1 MEYSQEEWMI
11 PARDTNGFSNRTY
24 FRLSPA
30 MERAMSVVIQNKS
43 FPYRTTSDLIR
54 HALYRHLGFLH
65 KLEPT
70 MPKHY
75 YGALDAIAEVVRD
88 DEHRTE
94 MESVFDTLGKRIE
107 HHLNIGDL
115 GEAYRLA
122 ALVKSR
128 IAVLEPS
135 AWKDRYQNKFVR
147 QFKGLMIGR
156 REANPV
162 VEMPKRLTAGSGV
175 DDEDDND

>member
-1 MEYSQEEWMI
+1 MV

-30 MERAMSVVIQNKS
+30 MERGMSVVIQNKS

-65 KLEPT
+65 KLEPN
-70 MPKHY
+70 MPRHY
-75 YGALDAIAEVVRD
+75 YGALEAIAEVVRE

-107 HHLNIGDL
+107 HHLDIGDL
-115 GEAYRLA
+115 GEAYRIA
-122 ALVKSR
+122 SLVKSR

-135 AWKDRYQNKFVR
+135 AWKDRYTAKFVR
-147 QFKGLMIGR
+147 QFKGLMVGR
-156 REANPV
+156 GGRSQL
-162 VEMPKRLTAGSGV
+162 VEIPKRLTAGSGAE
-175 DDEDDND
+175 DEDDSD